1 MQESR
6 IILKYFLLF
15 PKMTDFQKYL
25 AQAVGEVN
33 KVMEISLGKWS
44 REAGSIHSSL
54 GPLAKLFT
62 DRNFGGKTLRGC
74 LVKLGYDLA
83 EGSATKEIY
92 KAGAAVEVFQ
102 TAILAHDDIID
113 KSPTRRGKPTLYREL
128 GGDHYAI
135 SQTICLGDMGFFL
148 AVRLISESN
157 FNDKNK
163 NNAVSAFSNMVIN
176 TGLGEMLD
184 VELPRLP
191 TSKTD
196 AAVLQIHRL
205 KTSYYTMIYPL
216 SIGAILA
223 GAKRPLL
230 KHFEVFGENLGIAF
244 QIQDDI
250 LGVFGDEAKLG
261 KSVTSDIEEG
271 KNTLLIT
278 YALRNANKAQ
288 KNILTK
294 YYGRGH
300 IGKKELELIKKV
312 FIDTGS
318 LDYSKLKAAE
328 YAHQAKRV
336 IPKITKDIKFKTLLG
351 DLTEYLVSREK

>member
-1 MQESR
+1 
-6 IILKYFLLF
+6 
-15 PKMTDFQKYL
+15 MTDFQNYL
-25 AQAVGEVN
+25 AQAAGEVN
-33 KVMEISLGKWS
+33 KAMQSSLGKWS
-44 REAGSIHSSL
+44 CETESIHSSL

-74 LVKLGYDLA
+74 LVKLGYELA
-83 EGSATKEIY
+83 GGRATKEIY
-92 KAGAAVEVFQ
+92 RVSAAVEIFQ
-102 TAILAHDDIID
+102 TSILAHDDIID

-148 AVRLISESN
+148 AVLLISESN

-196 AAVLQIHRL
+196 EAVLQIHRL
-205 KTSYYTMIYPL
+205 KTSYYTIIYPL
-216 SIGAILA
+216 TIGAILA
-223 GAKRPLL
+223 GAKRPML
-230 KHFEVFGENLGIAF
+230 KYFEVFGESLGIAF

-278 YALRNANKAQ
+278 YALRRANKAQ
-288 KNILTK
+288 KNTLKK
-294 YYGRGH
+294 YYGAGE
-300 IGKKELELIKKV
+300 IGVKELQLIKEV

-318 LDYSKLKAAE
+318 LDYSKKKAME

-336 IPKITKDIKFKTLLG
+336 IPRITKDVKLKALLG
-351 DLTEYLVSREK
+351 ELAEYLVSREK